1 MSQSGS
7 QCCPSQKPIADRPH
21 CCLVALCWLE
31 CYMLPDVETLDVLFK
46 GIFLFR
52 KSALFMTPL
61 YHLRGWGNGFHVG
74 CTVPSPGN
82 LARITDSVS

>member
-1 MSQSGS
+1 
-7 QCCPSQKPIADRPH
+7 
-21 CCLVALCWLE
+21 
-31 CYMLPDVETLDVLFK
+31 MLQDVETLDVLFK
-46 GIFLFR
+46 EIFLFR
-52 KSALFMTPL
+52 ESALFMTPL